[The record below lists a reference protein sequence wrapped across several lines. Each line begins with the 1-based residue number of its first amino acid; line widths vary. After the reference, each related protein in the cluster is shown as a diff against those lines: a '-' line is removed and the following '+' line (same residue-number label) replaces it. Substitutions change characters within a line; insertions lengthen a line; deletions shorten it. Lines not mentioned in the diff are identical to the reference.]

1 MGKLDISAKKF
12 MSDSDRFAD
21 AFNYIMPDGW
31 QVEAK
36 DFKELDTNLFEI
48 PYGIN
53 AKEPV
58 QRVRDLV
65 RSMIIKYD
73 DRAVYVIGGLENES
87 KVNYAMPVKALIL
100 DMLNYTKQIRE
111 AEKSYKKQK
120 EYGVSNSEFLSG
132 FHKEDKLIPV
142 ITLTIHFGNQKWD
155 GPRNIREMFSETDP
169 RIMRFLPDYEI
180 NLISPNEIDDFSDF
194 DSDLGVVLSY
204 IKASV
209 DKKEL
214 RDLTSSDERF
224 RRVERDAF
232 HVLNEATDSKLKMIV
247 KEGKID
253 VCTAI
258 KEIREEGREEG
269 RQEGAMAERERV
281 ALNMLRESGPAIS
294 VSFIAKMT
302 GFSEDEV
309 MDLAK
314 ENGIDLV

>member
-1 MGKLDISAKKF
+1 

-36 DFKELDTNLFEI
+36 DLKELDTNLFEI

-120 EYGVSNSEFLSG
+120 EYGDSNSEFLSG

-258 KEIREEGREEG
+258 KEIREEGIEEG
-269 RQEGAMAERERV
+269 IDQSRV
-281 ALNMLRESGPAIS
+281 ESIKNIMETLEFPKVNRLSTWQDCDRLVEIRRLPPMS
-294 VSFIAKMT
+294 VFYLIVLS
-302 GFSEDEV
+302 S
-309 MDLAK
+309 
-314 ENGIDLV
+314 

>member
-36 DFKELDTNLFEI
+36 DLKELDTNLFEI

-120 EYGVSNSEFLSG
+120 EYGDSNSEFLSG

-224 RRVERDAF
+224 RLPF
-232 HVLNEATDSKLKMIV
+232 
-247 KEGKID
+247 
-253 VCTAI
+253 
-258 KEIREEGREEG
+258 
-269 RQEGAMAERERV
+269 
-281 ALNMLRESGPAIS
+281 
-294 VSFIAKMT
+294 T
-302 GFSEDEV
+302 GFSALFYTSEYP
-309 MDLAK
+309 LLQKGTLTGPA
-314 ENGIDLV
+314 N

>member
-31 QVEAK
+31 RVEAK
-36 DFKELDTNLFEI
+36 DLKEMETNLFEI
-48 PYGIN
+48 AYGIN

-120 EYGVSNSEFLSG
+120 EYGDSNSEFLSG

-214 RDLTSSDERF
+214 RNLTSSDERF

-258 KEIREEGREEG
+258 KEIREEGIEEG
-269 RQEGAMAERERV
+269 IDQSRVESIKNIMETLEFTAEQAMN
-281 ALNMLRESGPAIS
+281 ALKIPKGEQ
-294 VSFIAKMT
+294 AKYMAR
-302 GFSEDEV
+302 
-309 MDLAK
+309 L
-314 ENGIDLV
+314 

>member
-36 DFKELDTNLFEI
+36 DLKELDTNLFEI

-120 EYGVSNSEFLSG
+120 EYGDSNSEFLSG
-132 FHKEDKLIPV
+132 FHKEDKLVPV

-269 RQEGAMAERERV
+269 IDQSRVESIKNIMETLEFTAEQAMN
-281 ALNMLRESGPAIS
+281 ALKIPKGEQ
-294 VSFIAKMT
+294 AKYMAR
-302 GFSEDEV
+302 
-309 MDLAK
+309 L
-314 ENGIDLV
+314 

>member
-36 DFKELDTNLFEI
+36 DLKELDTNLFEI

-120 EYGVSNSEFLSG
+120 EYGDSNSEFLSG
-132 FHKEDKLIPV
+132 FHKEDKLVPV

-214 RDLTSSDERF
+214 RDLTSSDKRF

-258 KEIREEGREEG
+258 KEIREEGIEEG
-269 RQEGAMAERERV
+269 IDQSRVESIKNIMETLEFTAEQAMN
-281 ALNMLRESGPAIS
+281 ALKIPKGEQ
-294 VSFIAKMT
+294 AKYMAR
-302 GFSEDEV
+302 
-309 MDLAK
+309 L
-314 ENGIDLV
+314 

>member
-36 DFKELDTNLFEI
+36 DLKELDTNLFEI

-120 EYGVSNSEFLSG
+120 EYGDSNSEFLSG

-214 RDLTSSDERF
+214 RDLTSSDKRF

-269 RQEGAMAERERV
+269 IDQTRI
-281 ALNMLRESGPAIS
+281 ESIKNIMKKLGYTIQQA
-294 VSFIAKMT
+294 
-302 GFSEDEV
+302 
-309 MDLAK
+309 MDLLDIPAEEQK
-314 ENGIDLV
+314 KYMARL

>member
-36 DFKELDTNLFEI
+36 DLKELDTNLFEI

-120 EYGVSNSEFLSG
+120 EYGDSNSEFLSG

-258 KEIREEGREEG
+258 KEIREEGIEEG
-269 RQEGAMAERERV
+269 IDQSRVESIKNIMETLEFTAEQAMN
-281 ALNMLRESGPAIS
+281 ALKIPKGEQ
-294 VSFIAKMT
+294 AKYMAR
-302 GFSEDEV
+302 
-309 MDLAK
+309 L
-314 ENGIDLV
+314 

>member
-36 DFKELDTNLFEI
+36 DLKELDTNLFEI

-120 EYGVSNSEFLSG
+120 EYGDSNSEFLSG

-269 RQEGAMAERERV
+269 IDQSRVESIKNIMETLEFTAEQAMN
-281 ALNMLRESGPAIS
+281 ALKIPKGEQ
-294 VSFIAKMT
+294 AKYMAR
-302 GFSEDEV
+302 
-309 MDLAK
+309 L
-314 ENGIDLV
+314 

>member
-36 DFKELDTNLFEI
+36 DLKELDTNLFEI

-120 EYGVSNSEFLSG
+120 EYGDSNSEFLSG

-224 RRVERDAF
+224 RRVERDAY

-258 KEIREEGREEG
+258 KEIREEGIEEG
-269 RQEGAMAERERV
+269 IDQSRV
-281 ALNMLRESGPAIS
+281 ESIKNIMKKLGYTIQQA
-294 VSFIAKMT
+294 
-302 GFSEDEV
+302 
-309 MDLAK
+309 MDLLDIPAEEQK
-314 ENGIDLV
+314 KYMARL

>member
-1 MGKLDISAKKF
+1 MNLLFRQSIMYNDLDEKV
-12 MSDSDRFAD
+12 
-21 AFNYIMPDGW
+21 G
-31 QVEAK
+31 
-36 DFKELDTNLFEI
+36 
-48 PYGIN
+48 
-53 AKEPV
+53 
-58 QRVRDLV
+58 
-65 RSMIIKYD
+65 YD

-120 EYGVSNSEFLSG
+120 EYGDSNSEFLSG

-224 RRVERDAF
+224 QRVERDAF

-258 KEIREEGREEG
+258 KEIREEGRNSRQIHMLEAA
-269 RQEGAMAERERV
+269 QEGVDNKKTAPRHKTRSSS
-281 ALNMLRESGPAIS
+281 LN
-294 VSFIAKMT
+294 
-302 GFSEDEV
+302 FSS
-309 MDLAK
+309 LA
-314 ENGIDLV
+314 N